1 AGGSGDAVGAAA
13 IVAPAALQAALAAV
27 LEEAATQQNQQ
38 QSAES
43 GGAVLVTPA
52 TGPAPTAGAP
62 QAPAVPG
69 VFAVG
74 TTITISTSG
83 GTTAVT
89 ITPPTGGGPPQ
100 VILPGL
106 LNLNPPQI
114 PSATQFGVPGVAGNF
129 MQGGRF

>member
-1 AGGSGDAVGAAA
+1 
-13 IVAPAALQAALAAV
+13 AALVAILG
-27 LEEAATQQNQQ
+27 EAATQQSQQ
-38 QSAES
+38 QSAEPGS
-43 GGAVLVTPA
+43 AVLVTPA

-62 QAPAVPG
+62 QAPAAPG

-89 ITPPTGGGPPQ
+89 ITPPAGGGPPQ

-106 LNLNPPQI
+106 LNLNPPRI

-129 MQGGRF
+129 MQNAR